1 TSNTNM
7 VAIPPARDYLSALP
21 IELLTQTFSHLP
33 AAETV
38 RTKILNRHF
47 HSVLTSPTLDA
58 LLFEP
63 RATTA
68 LQNITATVQP
78 LLQIEPNDGQ
88 LPKTFAQHLALFL
101 AHRGIQANVRIRM
114 RDICTFVA
122 QWQASHYPAPQPAS
136 SHQVQTMLT
145 PPNAGA
151 LNCFA
156 QILTSMHVHFHTGC
170 FCETLLRGADDVVRA
185 PFSDL
190 PGMAQALLSG
200 MRWLAELAYSPT
212 PAGLAGVLAEIRDSG
227 LRSGDVVPR
236 CRRDE
241 RQSGEFLPDF
251 PLTKVRYVM
260 RHAAHD
266 GVPRMEEA
274 KRSEGGWLGF
284 ARWRA

>member
-1 TSNTNM
+1 M

-236 CRRDE
+236 W
-241 RQSGEFLPDF
+241 EFLPDF